1 MRQSSTKRW
10 LNREH
15 AVLIAIGIALFVL
28 VVFLAARSA
37 GAAEKTE
44 AETTST
50 KPAASDDITP
60 DTIVMVVM
68 DPLALP
74 LSCPCVKGYAQR
86 DYDKLGAK
94 LQKELGQPVHVI
106 YNESLTTAL
115 KGEAHGRADL
125 VIGKHSVVLFDAK
138 RSGLKMAPIATLTG
152 KDGATTQTGLI
163 VVPSDDAAKK
173 VSDLAGY
180 HLVFGPPEC
189 DEKYA
194 AAMTLLRDNGVKVPE
209 KVETSPA
216 CSDGAC
222 QILDEFK
229 KDSSKHGAALI
240 SSYAK
245 PLLEGCGTVE
255 KGALRVV
262 GETAPVPF
270 VEAFVSQQLPA
281 AQRQALTKAVLK
293 STDDPLL
300 RIALETRNGFVA
312 VSSEAASSEAVA
324 DDASAVADA
333 KKK

>member
-1 MRQSSTKRW
+1 MRQSIIKRW
-10 LNREH
+10 HKREH
-15 AVLIAIGIALFVL
+15 VVLVAIGIAIAAVIVFFV
-28 VVFLAARSA
+28 ARSA
-37 GAAEKTE
+37 GAAE
-44 AETTST
+44 TTAAAPTSPSE
-50 KPAASDDITP
+50 KPAASEDIP
-60 DTIVMVVM
+60 ADAIVMVVM

-94 LQKELGQPVHVI
+94 LQKELGHPVRVI

-115 KGEAHGRADL
+115 KGDAHGRADV

-138 RSGLKMAPIATLTG
+138 RSGIKMLPVASLTG

-163 VVPSDDAAKK
+163 VVPSDDPAKK

-189 DEKYA
+189 DEKYT
-194 AAMTLLRDNGVKVPE
+194 AAMTLLRENGVKIPD

-222 QILDEFK
+222 LVLDEFK
-229 KDSSKHGAALI
+229 KDDSKHGAAVI

-262 GETAPVPF
+262 GETAAVPF
-270 VEAFVSQQLPA
+270 VEAFVSGQIPA
-281 AQRQALTKAVLK
+281 DQREKLAKAVLK

-300 RIALETRNGFVA
+300 RISLETRSGFIA
-312 VSSEAASSEAVA
+312 LKEDGST
-324 DDASAVADA
+324 VADA

>member
-1 MRQSSTKRW
+1 MRQS
-10 LNREH
+10 LVNRLKHEH
-15 AVLIAIGIALFVL
+15 VVLAAIGIALFAVIVL
-28 VVFLAARSA
+28 LVARSA
-37 GAAEKTE
+37 GAADVT
-44 AETTST
+44 AAATTPT
-50 KPAASDDITP
+50 DKPAVSEGIPP
-60 DTIVMVVM
+60 DAIVVVVM

-94 LQKELGQPVHVI
+94 LQKELGHPVRVI

-115 KGEAHGRADL
+115 KGDAHGRADV

-138 RSGLKMAPIATLTG
+138 RSGIKMLPVASLTG
-152 KDGATTQTGLI
+152 KDGATTQNGLI
-163 VVPSDDAAKK
+163 VVPTDDPAKK

-180 HLVFGPPEC
+180 HLVFGPPES

-194 AAMTLLRDNGVKVPE
+194 AAMTVLRENGVKVPD

-222 QILDEFK
+222 LVLDEFK
-229 KDSSKHGAALI
+229 KDDAKHGAAVI

-262 GETAPVPF
+262 GETAAVPF
-270 VEAFVSQQLPA
+270 VEAFVSGQLPA
-281 AQRQALTKAVLK
+281 DQREKLAKAVLK

-300 RIALETRNGFVA
+300 RIALETRSGFVA
-312 VSSEAASSEAVA
+312 LKE
-324 DDASAVADA
+324 DGSALADA

>member
-1 MRQSSTKRW
+1 MRQSIVNK
-10 LNREH
+10 REH
-15 AVLIAIGIALFVL
+15 VLLIALGIALVALAVFFV
-28 VVFLAARSA
+28 ARSA
-37 GAAEKTE
+37 GAAEATDV
-44 AETTST
+44 
-50 KPAASDDITP
+50 PAASSTDPTAKPSPSEDIPP
-60 DTIVMVVM
+60 DAIVVVVM

-94 LQKELGQPVHVI
+94 LQKELGHPVRVI

-115 KGEAHGRADL
+115 KGDAHGRADV

-138 RSGLKMAPIATLTG
+138 RSGIKMQPVASLTG
-152 KDGATTQTGLI
+152 KDGATTQTGLV
-163 VVPSDDAAKK
+163 VVPSDDPAKS
-173 VSDLAGY
+173 VADLAGY
-180 HLVFGPPEC
+180 HLVFGPLEC

-194 AAMTLLRDNGVKVPE
+194 AAMALLRENGVKIPD

-222 QILDEFK
+222 LVLDEFK
-229 KDSSKHGAALI
+229 KDQAKHGAAVI

-262 GETAPVPF
+262 GETAAVPF
-270 VEAFVSQQLPA
+270 VEAFVNSQIPA
-281 AQRQALTKAVLK
+281 EKREALAKAVLK

-300 RIALETRNGFVA
+300 RIALETRGGFVA
-312 VSSEAASSEAVA
+312 VKSEVAAEGATAVA
-324 DDASAVADA
+324 ET

>member
-1 MRQSSTKRW
+1 MRRSIKRW
-10 LNREH
+10 QRREH
-15 AVLIAIGIALFVL
+15 VVLFAIGIAIAAMIVLFV
-28 VVFLAARSA
+28 ARSA
-37 GAAEKTE
+37 GAAD
-44 AETTST
+44 AAAAATTAPT
-50 KPAASDDITP
+50 DKPAASENIPP
-60 DTIVMVVM
+60 DAIVMVVM

-94 LQKELGQPVHVI
+94 LQQELGHPVRVI

-115 KGEAHGRADL
+115 KGDAHGRADV

-138 RSGLKMAPIATLTG
+138 RSGIKMLPVASLTG
-152 KDGATTQTGLI
+152 KDGATTQTGLV
-163 VVPSDDAAKK
+163 VVPTDDPAKK

-194 AAMTLLRDNGVKVPE
+194 AAMSLLSENGVAVPD

-222 QILDEFK
+222 LVLDDFK
-229 KDSSKHGAALI
+229 KDQAKHGAAVI

-262 GETAPVPF
+262 GETAAVPF
-270 VEAFVSQQLPA
+270 VEAFVNSQVPA
-281 AQRQALTKAVLK
+281 DQRERLAKAVLK
-293 STDDPLL
+293 STEDPLL
-300 RIALETRNGFVA
+300 RIALETRSGFIA
-312 VSSEAASSEAVA
+312 LK
-324 DDASAVADA
+324 DDGSPVADA